1 MTGDR
6 IFGLV
11 AFVVA
16 LAFMVG
22 ATQIQTSFLTDPVG
36 PKTFPILIGAVA
48 AISSLIMIFKPDPN
62 PTWPKAGTWGALAI
76 AALVLVACAYALKP
90 LGFLLPAAAAAAVL
104 SYQISPR
111 PLPAIIAGV
120 GLSIGLF
127 VLFRFAL
134 GLSLAPFPPGLSG

>member
-11 AFVVA
+11 MLVVA
-16 LAFMVG
+16 LAFMVS
-22 ATQIQTSFLTDPVG
+22 ATQIQASFLTDPVG
-36 PKTFPILIGAVA
+36 PKTFPLLIGGVA
-48 AISSLIMIFKPDPN
+48 AISSLFMIFRPDPN
-62 PTWPKAGTWGALAI
+62 PTWPALRTWGALAI

-90 LGFLLPAAAAAAVL
+90 LGFILPAAAAAAVL

-111 PLPAIIAGV
+111 PLPAIIAGI

-134 GLSLAPFPPGLSG
+134 GLSLAPFPQGLFG